1 MSSSNLDNLLDEDIF
16 AENQQPQ
23 GRPTFLLVLCIL
35 SWVGI
40 GFGLL
45 IGVYTLWF
53 ARVTSGIYESFDNPN
68 TMGVFSES
76 PEIQYAMRAAKYA
89 WTFAIIGVVSN
100 LLCLAGTIVMF
111 NMKKVGFYIYLIA
124 QVTPIIIYFVIMNSL
139 AFSNWLGL
147 SGYFIYF
154 INITFVVM
162 YGLNV
167 KYMK

>member
-40 GFGLL
+40 GIGLI
-45 IGVYTLWF
+45 IGMWTLWF
-53 ARVTSGIYESFDNPN
+53 ARVASGIYDTFDNPN

-76 PEIQYAMRAAKYA
+76 PEWQSAVRAAKYS
-89 WTFAIIGVVSN
+89 WTFALIGFASN
-100 LLCLAGTIVMF
+100 LLCLAGTIIMF
-111 NMKKVGFYIYLIA
+111 NMRKVGFYIYVVA
-124 QVTPIIIYFVIMNSL
+124 QITPIVIYFVIMNSL
-139 AFSNWLGL
+139 AFSSWTGF
-147 SGYFIYF
+147 SGFFFYF
-154 INITFVVM
+154 INIAFVVM

-167 KYMK
+167 KHMK